1 MLASVAATNETYT
14 ESALSFMLPVEPTDL
29 APLKNRR
36 PKWIYVIAPRGRK
49 TRLAPLIVTE
59 LSPASR
65 PGRD

>member
-36 PKWIYVIAPRGRK
+36 PKVV
-49 TRLAPLIVTE
+49 VTG
-59 LSPASR
+59 ST
-65 PGRD
+65 